1 MVLNWAV
8 YSPGRPLLQKKKKK
22 KPMADRE
29 SEEEQKGITAMSFL
43 TSQIQ
48 YNVIKRSGNTTQCWN
63 KIQTYIYIYI
73 FFKSNQISQS

>member
-1 MVLNWAV
+1 
-8 YSPGRPLLQKKKKK
+8 
-22 KPMADRE
+22 MADRE

-73 FFKSNQISQS
+73 F